1 MEAEKNTKE
10 LWGTAVLFVIGC
22 SLLGECLGIL
32 VRDGNH
38 ICNVYAL
45 IGLAIALIV
54 VAIVRYVRTCREEM

>member
-1 MEAEKNTKE
+1 MEAEKNTKG
-10 LWGTAVLFVIGC
+10 LWGTAVLFMFGC

-32 VRDGNH
+32 VKDGN

-54 VAIVRYVRTCREEM
+54 VAIVRYVRTCRKEM